1 MWCINIIYV
10 KTIRNLKKGI
20 DKWFLYAILKV
31 QKENNLQKML
41 ARDINTGV
49 SYYEIQVAA
58 RAGQGSVNSKKI
70 KFLSGSWAD
79 SL

>member
-1 MWCINIIYV
+1 
-10 KTIRNLKKGI
+10 
-20 DKWFLYAILKV
+20 
-31 QKENNLQKML
+31 ML

-70 KFLSGSWAD
+70 KFLIGS
-79 SL
+79 